1 MRLAQP
7 QGGSPGVAMHDS
19 SSSAYHALQP
29 VRATP
34 HDRAAWVAK
43 GCSCVTAMLL
53 ASDHANFHLKPSN
66 ACHRGQH

>member
-1 MRLAQP
+1 
-7 QGGSPGVAMHDS
+7 MHDS

-43 GCSCVTAMLL
+43 GLL
-53 ASDHANFHLKPSN
+53 VRDSHAS
-66 ACHRGQH
+66 RI